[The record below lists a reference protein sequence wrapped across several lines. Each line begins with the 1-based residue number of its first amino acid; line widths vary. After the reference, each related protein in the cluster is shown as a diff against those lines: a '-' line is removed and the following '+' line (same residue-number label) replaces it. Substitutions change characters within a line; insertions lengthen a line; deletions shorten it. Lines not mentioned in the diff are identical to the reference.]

1 MGDEQR
7 PDRTFD
13 HAFDRL
19 YGYCRASG
27 YHGWDNFDGLNSLL
41 FRNSPLYHSPFLRLS
56 WTQFFKR
63 SPINFRAAAQVPK
76 GYNPKGLALFV
87 NGLIAKGRHDEA
99 QQLVR
104 QLQGMTC
111 SGYSG
116 TSWGYNFDWQSR
128 NFLTPAGTPNAVTTV
143 FVANAMLDYYAATGD
158 ASALEAAFGVCRFL
172 LENLILFE
180 DGTTMCVGYMPGND
194 TRVHNVNMLVAAAL
208 ARVARITCN
217 KGYLE
222 KSRKAMRYSVKAM
235 RPDYS
240 WPYGESSFQQFIDSF
255 HTGFN
260 LVSLKRWME
269 FAEEQTWEMELRKG
283 YRYYLEH
290 FWLEDGCPRYYHD
303 SLYPIDI
310 HCSAQGILTCLELSA
325 QSPESLPLAD
335 RIAAWAIEHMQDET
349 GYFYYQKHR
358 AFTNKIP
365 YIRWSQA
372 WMFCALS
379 RLTAQR

>member
-1 MGDEQR
+1 MKEFRSHKAVED
-7 PDRTFD
+7 
-13 HAFDRL
+13 AFERL
-19 YGYCRASG
+19 YGYCQSCG
-27 YHGWDNFDGLNSLL
+27 YQGWDNFDGLNSLL
-41 FRNSPLYHSPFLRLS
+41 FRNSPLYRLPLLRLA

-63 SPINFRAAAQVPK
+63 SPINLRPITQVPK

-87 NGLIAKGRHDEA
+87 QGLVAKGKYEEA
-99 QQLVR
+99 QELAR
-104 QLQGMTC
+104 LLQGMTC
-111 SGYSG
+111 SGYTG

-128 NFLTPAGTPNAVTTV
+128 NFLTPVGTPNAVTTV
-143 FVANAMLDYYAATGD
+143 FVVNAMLDLHAATGD
-158 ASALEAAFGVCRFL
+158 AGALDSALGGCRFL
-172 LENLILFE
+172 LDNLILFE
-180 DGTTMCVGYMPGND
+180 DGTTICFGYMPGNN

-208 ARVARITCN
+208 ARVARVTGN
-217 KGYLE
+217 RSHLE

-240 WPYGESSFQQFIDSF
+240 WTYGESSFQQFVDSF

-269 FAEEQTWEMELRKG
+269 FAEEAPWEKELRKG
-283 YRYYLEH
+283 YQYYLEH
-290 FWLEDGCPRYYHD
+290 FWLEDGCPKYYHD

-310 HCSAQGILTCLELSA
+310 HCSAQGILTCLELSDYSD
-325 QSPESLPLAD
+325 QSLPLAEL
-335 RIAAWAIEHMQDET
+335 IARWAIEHMQDGT
-349 GYFYYQKHR
+349 GYFYYQRYR

-379 RLTAQR
+379 RLTAVR